1 MKVYIETLGCP
12 KNTVDSESVANIME
26 AYGHQLVFNPD
37 EAEVIMVNTCGFIND
52 AKQESI
58 DTILEMAAYK
68 DQRCELLM
76 VSGCLSQRYG
86 KELFDELP
94 EVDAMIGVND
104 YHNINQV
111 IEDTLKKKRILTIS
125 PYNNQ
130 SFLDMGQTIMTPNY
144 TTYLKIAEGCDNR
157 CSYCSIPFIRGAYRS
172 RPFEDILNEANHLAE
187 QGCKEITLVAQD
199 TTNYGIDLYQSHR
212 LPELVREMSKI
223 EAINWIRL
231 MYCYPHLITEDLIR
245 AIKETDKVCN
255 YMDIPLQHC
264 NNRLLK
270 AMNRKATKEQSI
282 EAIQNL
288 RKAIP
293 DIHIRTTLIVGLP
306 GETEEE
312 FQELVRFVKDMRFER
327 MGVFTYSPE
336 EGTSAYSMAD
346 QIDEE
351 IKEMRRDT
359 LMQLQ
364 QSISEEINQ
373 SKIGEIYT
381 VLVEEKVDEEDVYI
395 GRTQYDALE
404 IDNAVI
410 FKSNEILR
418 PGTFVDLKII
428 DAVEYDLIGECVNEL
443 TQ

>member
-68 DQRCELLM
+68 NHRCELLM

-86 KELFDELP
+86 QELFDELP

-125 PYNNQ
+125 PYNHQ

-223 EAINWIRL
+223 ESINWIRL